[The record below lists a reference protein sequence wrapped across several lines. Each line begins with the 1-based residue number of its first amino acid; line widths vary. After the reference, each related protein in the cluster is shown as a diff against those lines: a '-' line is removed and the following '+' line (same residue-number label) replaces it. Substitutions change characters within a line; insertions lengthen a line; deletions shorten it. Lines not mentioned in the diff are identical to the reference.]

1 MAFATDMKRP
11 DNEELLAL
19 VQEGMAPSEIA
30 KTIPFAVSTIRA
42 WLRDLGCTHNGK
54 GKWYLP
60 GTAPDIH
67 QTQNPPTPEQPAAP
81 RKGTLREQF
90 PFIRTRTTILADGT
104 RMTLPDLSTLVAAR
118 AEQSRREKHL

>member
-1 MAFATDMKRP
+1 MAFATDTKRP
-11 DNEELLAL
+11 DNEELLAF
-19 VQEGMAPSEIA
+19 VQEGMTPTEMAQAIS
-30 KTIPFAVSTIRA
+30 FSVSTIRV

-60 GTAPDIH
+60 GTAPDAH
-67 QTQNPPTPEQPAAP
+67 QPPNPSTTEQPAAP
-81 RKGTLREQF
+81 RKGTLQEQF